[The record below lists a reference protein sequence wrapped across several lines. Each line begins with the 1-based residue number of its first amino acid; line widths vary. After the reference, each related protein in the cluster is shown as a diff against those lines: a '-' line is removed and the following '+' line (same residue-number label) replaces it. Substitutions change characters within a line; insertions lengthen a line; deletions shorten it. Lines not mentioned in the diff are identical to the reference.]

1 MTKLPGSSGTV
12 YSNMLSC
19 IALEPPS
26 ILSSA
31 VLIHLSRPALRSP
44 VPASGARRER
54 LCNKNLLGHEVDVDI
69 DLVCIRVVL
78 LQWIGTEGGLNL
90 SYPVSGG
97 VKCLTLK

>member
-1 MTKLPGSSGTV
+1 M
-12 YSNMLSC
+12 YS

-31 VLIHLSRPALRSP
+31 VLIHLSRPALRSV
-44 VPASGARRER
+44 VPASGDRRER
-54 LCNKNLLGHEVDVDI
+54 LCNKNILGHEVDVDI

-90 SYPVSGG
+90 SYPVSGDER
-97 VKCLTLK
+97 LTLK